1 MIQFIA
7 VLTTL
12 ARARVQEARRNDD
25 GASALEMVVIGGILL
40 AAAIFVGLAVRA
52 AIDARIGGIA

>member
-40 AAAIFVGLAVRA
+40 AAAIVVGLAVRA